1 MLPATTQR
9 VSAYTSEV
17 VNRRIL
23 RDTRWRVDWFER
35 HPQFIAQRLSELDE
49 EWDIERILETNA
61 SGLIILGSLL
71 ALTQSSRRWALLPL
85 GVSAF
90 LLQHALQGWCPPLPI
105 LRRLG
110 FRTES
115 EINVERVALKALR
128 GDFGL
133 LESGRDD
140 RRASHALMAAQ
151 S

>member
-9 VSAYTSEV
+9 VSAHTRET

-23 RDTRWRVDWFER
+23 RETRWRVDWYQR
-35 HPQFIAQRLSELDE
+35 HPQFIAQRLGELEE

-61 SGLIILGSLL
+61 SSLIIIGSLM
-71 ALTQSSRRWALLPL
+71 ALTQSPRWALLPL

-90 LLQHALQGWCPPLPI
+90 LLQHALQGWCPPVPI
-105 LRRLG
+105 LRQLG

-115 EINVERVALKALR
+115 EINLERVALKALR

-133 LESGRDD
+133 LESARQDM
-140 RRASHALMAAQ
+140 RASHALMAAQ

>member
-9 VSAYTSEV
+9 VSAHTSET

-23 RDTRWRVDWFER
+23 RDTRWRVDWYQR
-35 HPQFIAQRLSELDE
+35 HPQFIAQRLGELDE
-49 EWDIERILETNA
+49 EWDIERVLETNA
-61 SGLIILGSLL
+61 STLIIIGSLM
-71 ALTQSSRRWALLPL
+71 ALTQSSRWALLPL

-90 LLQHALQGWCPPLPI
+90 LLQHALQGWCPPVPI
-105 LRRLG
+105 LRQLG

-115 EINVERVALKALR
+115 EINLERVALKALR

-133 LESGRDD
+133 LESARQDM
-140 RRASHALMAAQ
+140 RASQALMAAQ

>member
-9 VSAYTSEV
+9 VSAHTSET

-23 RDTRWRVDWFER
+23 RDTRWRVDWYQR
-35 HPQFIAQRLSELDE
+35 HPQFIAQRLGELDE
-49 EWDIERILETNA
+49 EWDIERVLETNA
-61 SGLIILGSLL
+61 STLIIIGALM
-71 ALTQSSRRWALLPL
+71 ALTQSSRWALLPL

-90 LLQHALQGWCPPLPI
+90 LLQLALQGWCPPVPI
-105 LRRLG
+105 LRQLG

-115 EINVERVALKALR
+115 EINLERVALKALR

-133 LESGRDD
+133 LESARQDM
-140 RRASHALMAAQ
+140 RASQALMAAQ